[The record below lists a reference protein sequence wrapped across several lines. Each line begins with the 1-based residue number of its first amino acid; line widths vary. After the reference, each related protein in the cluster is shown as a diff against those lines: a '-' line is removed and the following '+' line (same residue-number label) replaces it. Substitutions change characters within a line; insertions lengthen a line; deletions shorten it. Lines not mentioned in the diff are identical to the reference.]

1 MQSKKDSPVGDNKFK
16 EKPSFYSIHEQYDIK
31 IHLKIVDAS
40 KRMNLVHLLLD
51 TLRSMCWSRHVSMF
65 KENGNLVFL
74 TAGFWVLLLH
84 IMHIAQSLDLG
95 NPNETTNLKTVR

>member
-1 MQSKKDSPVGDNKFK
+1 MQSKNKTVQLEMISLKKSPLFIL
-16 EKPSFYSIHEQYDIK
+16 YMSIMISK

-40 KRMNLVHLLLD
+40 KRMNLVHLFFD
-51 TLRSMCWSRHVSMF
+51 TLRSMCLSRHVSMF

-84 IMHIAQSLDLG
+84 IMHIPQSLGIRIRQL
-95 NPNETTNLKTVR
+95 T